1 MKRALFALA
10 LAAAL
15 PVSAQASELS
25 YSFVEIDYV
34 ASSDAIQ
41 DGPGGPGLDSEGYG
55 IRGSFGFAE
64 NFYVTGAYVKSDL
77 DLASSIDNDKWNV
90 GFGYH
95 RAMYDQADW
104 FVEAGY
110 TKIESNNV
118 FVDDNFYKVSAGIRG
133 SISDRFEGIAKLS
146 YNDGA
151 DLGGAFYPQYDGA
164 ISATVGLQWRI
175 NEMWGIV
182 GEIEAY
188 EDDTDYT
195 LGVRASF

>member
-15 PVSAQASELS
+15 PMSAQASELS
-25 YSFVEIDYV
+25 YSFVELDYLSSESQLV
-34 ASSDAIQ
+34 GASLYGTD
-41 DGPGGPGLDSEGYG
+41 GYG

-64 NFYVTGAYVKSDL
+64 NFYVTGHYSNSEFDISSTL
-77 DLASSIDNDKWNV
+77 DEDTWGV

-104 FVEAGY
+104 FVEASY
-110 TKIESNNV
+110 TKINS
-118 FVDDNFYKVSAGIRG
+118 FSPSLDDNVYDVSAGIRG

-146 YNDGA
+146 YNDGGEEG
-151 DLGGAFYPQYDGA
+151 LYPQYDSSF
-164 ISATVGLQWRI
+164 SATVGLQWRI

-182 GEIEAY
+182 GEIEAF

-195 LGVRASF
+195 IGVRASF